1 MTFDIVLADPAHV
14 PDEGALR
21 AACSAVGAELVLRPV
36 SDPRAGDG
44 HHDPLLLGRAFAEV
58 IGHGSIPAWR

>member
-1 MTFDIVLADPAHV
+1 V
-14 PDEGALR
+14 PDEQALR
-21 AACSAVGAELVLRPV
+21 AASSHVGAELVLRGV
-36 SDPRAGDG
+36 ADPRAGHG